1 MVMAIYILTLAAQL
15 VLRLQIVFAIRAC
28 SLISTR
34 RALARHNTAD
44 RARWPRGSPETIK
57 SASMNGPAR
66 AGAGSRA
73 PATRRVNDAHT
84 GGRKPCYRP

>member
-1 MVMAIYILTLAAQL
+1 MVMAVYILTLAAQL
-15 VLRLQIVFAIRAC
+15 VPRPQIVFAIRAC

-57 SASMNGPAR
+57 SASVNRSAR
-66 AGAGSRA
+66 TGASRL
-73 PATRRVNDAHT
+73 
-84 GGRKPCYRP
+84 RPGHPSGQ